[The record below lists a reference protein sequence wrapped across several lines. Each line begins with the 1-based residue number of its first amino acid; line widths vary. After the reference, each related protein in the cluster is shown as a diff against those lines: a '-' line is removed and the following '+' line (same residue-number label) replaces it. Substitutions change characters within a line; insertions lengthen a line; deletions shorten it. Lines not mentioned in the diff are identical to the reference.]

1 MSARPWQDS
10 QTVDQVLINADLEQ
24 EAARARVA
32 DEPLARLWQ
41 AARWL
46 IYDSDIHAS
55 EIACALGALVWVVVL
70 ALRPHLFDTNQ
81 NYNALAAIT
90 HESYVMATALGLLGL
105 NAAGLVAYALSL
117 DDLAVVRVRRV
128 AILLYGG
135 FFFAGFAD
143 RPRHHDG
150 IPAYRRHH
158 RGVGLL
164 ATRQT
169 GTPARAKGVMRWA
182 WTRQSRRRCGAA
194 YLSSLSRQ

>member
-135 FFFAGFAD
+135 FFFAGFAAIAAATGL
-143 RPRHHDG
+143 G
-150 IPAYRRHH
+150 ITMGFQLIAAIIAAWGFWRLGRQE
-158 RGVGLL
+158 RQL
-164 ATRQT
+164 ARK
-169 GTPARAKGVMRWA
+169 A
-182 WTRQSRRRCGAA
+182 
-194 YLSSLSRQ
+194 